1 MNAAARSIDDIK
13 ADMAKL
19 EDEMEAAIKAEKEMA
34 IRECRRLIREYRL
47 TRSSLESAYVR
58 KRKSYRTEEA

>member
-19 EDEMEAAIKAEKEMA
+19 EDEMEAAMKSEKKAA
-34 IRECRRLIREYRL
+34 IQECRRLIKTFKL
-47 TRSSLESAYVR
+47 TRSSLETAFTKPR
-58 KRKSYRTEEA
+58 KGSKQA